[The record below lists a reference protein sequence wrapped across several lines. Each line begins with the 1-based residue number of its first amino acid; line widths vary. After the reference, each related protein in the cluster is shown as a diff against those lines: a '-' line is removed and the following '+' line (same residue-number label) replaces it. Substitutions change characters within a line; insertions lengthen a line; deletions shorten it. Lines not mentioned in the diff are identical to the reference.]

1 MNNINIIE
9 DFLKSKDEDKLII
22 NQVTEEIGTFYKNVI
37 YSFCEKNSISV
48 VQSDGAEIK
57 EIKDLFEEQEL
68 KLCLTN
74 NSKNIDSILLKK
86 EKFVLITDY
95 KIFRKYSKKIQSVNG
110 YNYDKDIKYYLQN
123 KLNINNLDVL
133 DYCMST
139 PQLAFSE
146 ISKFLINSNGYVKE
160 AKINEKNVFILELR
174 KELFNL
180 KRVNGDLKDIYKNL
194 KSEAR
199 YKKFSFL
206 AY

>member
-57 EIKDLFEEQEL
+57 EIKDLFKEQEL

-110 YNYDKDIKYYLQN
+110 YNYEKDIKYYLQN